1 MKDKYLSIGEMA
13 KINHT
18 TIPILRRYDKA
29 GLLKPNY
36 VDPDTGYRYYDIK
49 QNARFDMIQYMKELG
64 ARHSEIKEV
73 LDSGDINRIEAILI
87 RKREMAQCEIVN
99 LKLQKEAIERTIE
112 SIERYR
118 KSPKIGTLTLE
129 YIPHRHIFS
138 MKTDINFYQ
147 HGIDTYGLLLK
158 KLKKYLMDHNVP
170 AIYYHNAGTILS
182 KENFMNQNY
191 DSDKMFVFVDNHF
204 EAKEKIEALESSM
217 YACIYLDDF
226 NKEKEYATRLLTFCY
241 DSGYTITGDYICEVV
256 TELNV
261 YCKIKGGHTT
271 DRPSFYIHGKFATN

>member
-1 MKDKYLSIGEMA
+1 MNEKYLSIGEMA

-18 TIPILRRYDKA
+18 TIPILRRYDKI
-29 GLLKPNY
+29 GLLKPKY

-73 LDSGDINRIEAILI
+73 LDSGDANRIEAILI
-87 RKREMAQCEIVN
+87 RKREMASREIVH
-99 LKLQKEAIERTIE
+99 LMHQKEAIDRTIE

-118 KSPKIGTLTLE
+118 KSPKCGTLTLE
-129 YIPHRHIFS
+129 YIPQRCIIS
-138 MKTDINFYQ
+138 MKTDINFYD
-147 HGIDTYGLLLK
+147 HGIDTYELLLK

-170 AIYYHNAGTILS
+170 AIYYHNAGTFLS
-182 KENFMNQNY
+182 KENFIHQNY
-191 DSDKMFVFVDNHF
+191 DSDKMFVFVDPNF
-204 EAKEKIEALESSM
+204 ETEEIIEVLESQM

-226 NKEKEYATRLLTFCY
+226 DKEIEYATRLLKFCK
-241 DSGYTITGDYICEVV
+241 DNGYTVAGDYICEVV

-261 YCKIKGGHTT
+261 FDT
-271 DRPSFYIHGKFATN
+271 DQRSMFLRLQVPVRFD

>member
-18 TIPILRRYDKA
+18 TIPILRRYDKI

-73 LDSGDINRIEAILI
+73 LDSGDVNRIESILI
-87 RKREMAQCEIVN
+87 RKREMALQEIAH
-99 LKLQKEAIERTIE
+99 LKLQKEAIDRTIE

-129 YIPHRHIFS
+129 YIRRRHIFS
-138 MKTDINFYQ
+138 MKTDINFYH
-147 HGIDTYGLLLK
+147 HGIDTYELLLK

-170 AIYYHNAGTILS
+170 AIYYYNAGTFLS
-182 KENFMNQNY
+182 KENFINQNY
-191 DSDKMFVFVDNHF
+191 YSDKMFVFVDHHF
-204 EAKEKIEALESSM
+204 KTDKTIETLESQM

-226 NKEKEYATRLLTFCY
+226 NKEIEYANRLLQFCK
-241 DSGYTITGDYICEVV
+241 DNKYTITGDYICEVV

-261 YCKIKGGHTT
+261 FDT
-271 DRPSFYIHGKFATN
+271 DERSMFLRLQVPVGFD